1 MGNRTF
7 LGADFRA
14 EVQNF
19 LLSTEIIKNMFDST
33 IDSVQSKSEPYGY
46 HITLAY
52 EPLSKH
58 QFLVCYNNLSADG
71 IIADSGFYIIR
82 YNLGPSQV
90 TEFQVNHTIDSE

>member
-7 LGADFRA
+7 LDADFRA

-19 LLSTEIIKNMFDST
+19 LLSTEIIMNMFDST

-46 HITLAY
+46 RITLAY

-58 QFLVCYNNLSADG
+58 QFLFHYDNLSADG
-71 IIADSGFYIIR
+71 IIADSGFYINR
-82 YNLGPSQV
+82 YNFWPSQA
-90 TEFQVNHTIDSE
+90 TEYKLTT